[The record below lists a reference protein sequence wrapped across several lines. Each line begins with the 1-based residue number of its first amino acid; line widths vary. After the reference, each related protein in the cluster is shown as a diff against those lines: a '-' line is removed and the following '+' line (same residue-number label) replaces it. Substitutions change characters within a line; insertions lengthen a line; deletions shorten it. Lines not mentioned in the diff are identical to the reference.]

1 MLTAKLVRKK
11 PGIHPTRKR
20 DPVWG
25 RYHSLLEHLLCFPFS
40 AAVPDGETLSDPGL
54 INPALGLAVGGFPW
68 GAAAQSGKFQI
79 VLRPLRRGR
88 SARSIGALVG
98 SGS

>member
-1 MLTAKLVRKK
+1 MLTAELVRKK
-11 PGIHPTRKR
+11 SLESTPPEKGTLF
-20 DPVWG
+20 VG
-25 RYHSLLEHLLCFPFS
+25 RYHSLLEHLLCFLFS

-68 GAAAQSGKFQI
+68 GAAAQSGQFQI

-88 SARSIGALVG
+88 SALSIGAMVG
-98 SGS
+98 